1 MRQQFEGFLL
11 SRFSRRA
18 ACSYEGFKDEARA
31 CLAHAESCR
40 QAVQIPRSD
49 KFELAACRA
58 TIPPRRFHEYP
69 CPSVLKVRPEASC
82 HGVHA
87 RSPTCVRDQFR
98 RARGG
103 LRPFRFSHF
112 GLAHDSCGIEPKQ
125 LALVELEGIPL
136 GRSGKLSWNIY
147 HPIRALDSEPRR
159 GTAAG
164 PTARGGET
172 CQCLLET
179 SRRPGEG
186 APVCPCADLLQK
198 LFCATCLISFAN

>member
-1 MRQQFEGFLL
+1 MQLRGFQRRSQSLLGARRKLPAGGADSSQRQV
-11 SRFSRRA
+11 R
-18 ACSYEGFKDEARA
+18 ACS
-31 CLAHAESCR
+31 
-40 QAVQIPRSD
+40 VPRD
-49 KFELAACRA
+49 
-58 TIPPRRFHEYP
+58 RFHEYP

-103 LRPFRFSHF
+103 LRPFRFADF

-136 GRSGKLSWNIY
+136 GRSGKLPWNIY